1 MNQVMSTFSTWLS
14 QQIASLPLSM
24 MLILFGLALLISA
37 VGFYRVVYF
46 ISIGYA
52 FSIVAM
58 AITVVVLLRQN
69 LTWAAALQNL
79 LLVVWGVRL
88 GIFLVRR
95 ELQPAYGKE
104 LAEVHARS
112 AGMPLARKAII
123 WVGVSLLY
131 VIMFTPSLFVLSPA
145 PGATA
150 PAGVGSLVQWLGL
163 LLMAG
168 ALLMETLADQQKSAF
183 KARFPAQ
190 FCNAGLYRW
199 VRCPNY
205 LGEILFW
212 VGNWLAAL
220 LFYATPLR
228 WLLALS
234 GLVCIMLIMLG
245 STKRLEAQQDAR
257 YGKNPAYQR
266 YVRSTPILIPFA
278 PIYTLHNLRVYLG

>member
-1 MNQVMSTFSTWLS
+1 MNQVVSTLSTWPGE
-14 QQIASLPLSM
+14 QIASLPLSL
-24 MLILFGLALLISA
+24 MLVLFGLALLISA

-52 FSIVAM
+52 FSIAAM
-58 AITVVVLLRQN
+58 AITAVLLLHQN

-79 LLVVWGVRL
+79 LLVIWGLRL

-95 ELQPAYGKE
+95 ELKPAYGKE

-112 AGMPLARKAII
+112 AGMSLARKAII

-150 PAGVGSLVQWLGL
+150 PDGVGSLVQWLGL
-163 LLMAG
+163 AIMAG
-168 ALLMETLADQQKSAF
+168 ALVMESLADQQKSAF
-183 KARFPAQ
+183 KARSPGQ

-212 VGNWLAAL
+212 VGNWVAAL
-220 LFYATPLR
+220 LFYETYQRSIFFA
-228 WLLALS
+228 
-234 GLVCIMLIMLG
+234 
-245 STKRLEAQQDAR
+245 KRAHSAIVMGAGRHVACSENAFNAKAQRCKGAKHFRR
-257 YGKNPAYQR
+257 YGCA
-266 YVRSTPILIPFA
+266 A
-278 PIYTLHNLRVYLG
+278 PMNN

>member
-1 MNQVMSTFSTWLS
+1 MNQVVSTLSTWPGE
-14 QQIASLPLSM
+14 QIASLPLSL
-24 MLILFGLALLISA
+24 MLVLFGLALLISA

-52 FSIVAM
+52 FSIAAM
-58 AITVVVLLRQN
+58 AITAVLLLHQN

-79 LLVVWGVRL
+79 LLVIWGLRL

-95 ELQPAYGKE
+95 ELKPAYGKE

-112 AGMPLARKAII
+112 AGMSLARKAII

-150 PAGVGSLVQWLGL
+150 PDGVGSLVQWLGL
-163 LLMAG
+163 AIMAG
-168 ALLMETLADQQKSAF
+168 ALVMESLADQQKSAF
-183 KARFPAQ
+183 KARSPGQ

-212 VGNWLAAL
+212 VGNWVAAL
-220 LFYATPLR
+220 LFYETGLR

-234 GLVCIMLIMLG
+234 GLVCIVLIMLG
-245 STKRLEAQQDAR
+245 STKRLEAQQDKRYAR
-257 YGKNPAYQR
+257 DPAYQN
-266 YVRSTPILIPFA
+266 YVRTTPILIPFA